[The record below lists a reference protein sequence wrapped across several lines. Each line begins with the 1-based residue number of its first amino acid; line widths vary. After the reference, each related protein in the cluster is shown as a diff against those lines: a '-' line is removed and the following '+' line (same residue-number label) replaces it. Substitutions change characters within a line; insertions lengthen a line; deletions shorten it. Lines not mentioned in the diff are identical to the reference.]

1 MVSSL
6 TASYS
11 GPNPCLVQ
19 FYYFSSA
26 LAPQD
31 STLPT
36 PAVSEHNSTSYSVHT
51 ARPSLAGYSSPTV
64 GLSPVGH
71 SAEYQVTNTFV

>member
-6 TASYS
+6 TDGYS

-36 PAVSEHNSTSYSVHT
+36 PAVSEHNRYSCILQDT
-51 ARPSLAGYSSPTV
+51 GESPTV
-64 GLSPVGH
+64 GDEYPASEGDTLLNTKLPV
-71 SAEYQVTNTFV
+71 